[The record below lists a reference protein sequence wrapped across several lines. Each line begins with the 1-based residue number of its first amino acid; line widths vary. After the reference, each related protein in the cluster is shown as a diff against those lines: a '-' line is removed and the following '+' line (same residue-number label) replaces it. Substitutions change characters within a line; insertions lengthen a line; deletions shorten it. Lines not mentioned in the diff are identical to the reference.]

1 MFESI
6 VNLTEASME
15 IVTVLEIMLAA
26 VVAGMILSFS
36 YIFTQKKGSYT
47 KDFVVA
53 LAMLPM
59 IVSIVIVL
67 VGNSVARAFSLAGAF
82 ALVRFRSAPG
92 SAKDIAVVFLA
103 MATGL
108 ACGLGYVVFAVV
120 FMIIACVL
128 LMVLSLTSF
137 GERQNSE
144 KQLKITIPE
153 DLNYDGVFD
162 ELFNKYTDTAVLK
175 NIKTTN
181 MGTLY
186 ELTYIVTIK
195 KDVKEKEF
203 IDDLRCRNGNL
214 TINLSMLPDKSGLIL

>member
-6 VNLTEASME
+6 INTTKTAME
-15 IVTVLEIMLAA
+15 MSTVLEIILMA
-26 VVAGMILSFS
+26 VITGMILSCC

-108 ACGLGYVVFAVV
+108 ACGLGYVVFAVI
-120 FMIIACVL
+120 FMVIACAL

-137 GERQNSE
+137 GERVNNE

-162 ELFNKYTDTAVLK
+162 EVFDKYADKTLLK
-175 NIKTTN
+175 NVKTTN

-186 ELTYIVTIK
+186 ELTYIISLK
-195 KDVKEKEF
+195 KDVKEKEL

-214 TINLSMLPDKSGLIL
+214 TINLSMIPDKSGLIL